1 MWFGKLPVEQCAGC
15 VLAHSARA
23 SGQRIVKGTLLDD
36 QLIRQFTDSGVTH
49 LVVARIDEDDV
60 SENEAARLIASAA
73 MDTADG
79 VRTDKAHTGRMN
91 IYASCDGLLNYHTD
105 AVVAANSVSEDIT
118 LSVLAPDQWV
128 LTGRM
133 VASAKIIPYAVK
145 ADDLNS
151 AVNLLSDTGLC
162 VIKAGQ
168 GNAVLIQTVLPS
180 VKTTTLDKT
189 KTVTSQRLQARSL
202 SLLQEF
208 RCEHTPEALVECFA
222 QAVALAPDLIL
233 IVGASAIS
241 DRKDVLPA
249 AVELCGGSVQRV
261 GIPVDPGNLLML
273 AQHGNARVLGLPGCA
288 RSPKHNG
295 FDLLLDRL
303 VCDLPVTDQWLNSLC
318 IGGLLDEVHS
328 RPQPRVAVE
337 NSHKVAALILAAG
350 SSTRAGEVNK
360 LLYQHNGT
368 PLVCSVVESVA
379 ASKALSCVVV
389 TGHQPQLIEQA
400 IGEYDVETVYCPNYA
415 NGMAHSIA
423 TGLSHLQSFDAAL
436 VCLGDMPH
444 VGREIIDQIISCS
457 DGQVADKIVVPVH
470 GGRRGNPVMI
480 GKTFFDSML
489 QHQGDSGARHLIKQ
503 YPEQVVEVEV
513 DSDAIF
519 KDYDTEPALKQLDS

>member
-1 MWFGKLPVEQCAGC
+1 M
-15 VLAHSARA
+15 
-23 SGQRIVKGTLLDD
+23 
-36 QLIRQFTDSGVTH
+36 
-49 LVVARIDEDDV
+49 
-60 SENEAARLIASAA
+60 
-73 MDTADG
+73 
-79 VRTDKAHTGRMN
+79 
-91 IYASCDGLLNYHTD
+91 
-105 AVVAANSVSEDIT
+105 
-118 LSVLAPDQWV
+118 
-128 LTGRM
+128 
-133 VASAKIIPYAVK
+133 
-145 ADDLNS
+145 
-151 AVNLLSDTGLC
+151 
-162 VIKAGQ
+162 
-168 GNAVLIQTVLPS
+168 
-180 VKTTTLDKT
+180 
-189 KTVTSQRLQARSL
+189 
-202 SLLQEF
+202 
-208 RCEHTPEALVECFA
+208 
-222 QAVALAPDLIL
+222 
-233 IVGASAIS
+233 
-241 DRKDVLPA
+241 
-249 AVELCGGSVQRV
+249 
-261 GIPVDPGNLLML
+261 
-273 AQHGNARVLGLPGCA
+273 
-288 RSPKHNG
+288 
-295 FDLLLDRL
+295 
-303 VCDLPVTDQWLNSLC
+303 CDLPVTDQWLNSLC